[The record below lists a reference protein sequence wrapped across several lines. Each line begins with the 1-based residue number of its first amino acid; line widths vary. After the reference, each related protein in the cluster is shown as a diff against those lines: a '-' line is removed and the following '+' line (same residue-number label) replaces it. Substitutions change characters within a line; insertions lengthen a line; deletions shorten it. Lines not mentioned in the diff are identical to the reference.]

1 MIIYKYF
8 SPIIFYAPGGDIAL
22 RLFLI
27 FVAFIYNLIPLFF
40 LHWFL
45 HPRKKILPA
54 VGFCIPPLISAVF
67 AWYPGIILNDSGDFQ
82 ALLLYLCLDVLVVFS
97 CYTNSAKEK
106 LKWAIVMAILQFLP
120 VLPALFPLQ
129 KYIYAYIQPE
139 DSASVSAGLPYL
151 TVQLSWLFVSMLL
164 AGCAVI
170 LYRLYQKNLSLQ
182 SALLFFLFVITQVL
196 LMTSLL
202 TRVYQKPSLAILYF
216 CLGAGITCVI
226 ADFYVVK
233 AFREISRKASLK
245 QQAYFYQ
252 QQLDIQ
258 LKHYEKLSEYD
269 RSLSH
274 IRHDLK
280 NEISTIQYLLQHREY
295 QTAAALIDEIR
306 DNIHSLEMVDCC
318 ENKIVSA
325 LIFIYYQQMNDAGIE
340 LFCDDLEIPQ
350 DIPMAMDKFCREL
363 SRILDAFI
371 QDRPKQIRI
380 SGHAPDT
387 PITVTALHKKDSA
400 AQSSSISFV
409 S

>member
-1 MIIYKYF
+1 M
-8 SPIIFYAPGGDIAL
+8 

-40 LHWFL
+40 LYWFL

-295 QTAAALIDEIR
+295 QTAAALTDEIR
-306 DNIHSLEMVDCC
+306 DKIHSLEMVDCC

-363 SRILDAFI
+363 SRILDDFI
-371 QDRPKQIRI
+371 QDRPNQIRI

-387 PITVTALHKKDSA
+387 PITVTARRKKDPA
-400 AQSSSISFV
+400 VQSRCISFV